1 MAAWRVVPWS
11 SALVRNIFLAKIIF
25 TEKYR
30 HAGIGVGKEKL
41 LSAKGNPKAGLPD
54 IVGFLGF
61 WVVGEESLNRV
72 CADLKHRSDFCL
84 RAMNGA
90 KGLDLAEGMRIRL
103 KFAVSVR
110 HVSPLK

>member
-1 MAAWRVVPWS
+1 
-11 SALVRNIFLAKIIF
+11 
-25 TEKYR
+25 
-30 HAGIGVGKEKL
+30 
-41 LSAKGNPKAGLPD
+41 
-54 IVGFLGF
+54 
-61 WVVGEESLNRV
+61 
-72 CADLKHRSDFCL
+72 L